1 MKKRYLGL
9 FAACLLSG
17 HLWAESPKLRSD
29 VPDTYT
35 VVKGDTLWDISGRFL
50 QNAWMWPEIWH
61 VNPQISN
68 PHLIYPGDVI
78 KLVYIDGK
86 PRLTLDRGIKKLS
99 PQAHVLDQNAA
110 IATIPLDRI
119 ASFLSKARIVSPD
132 ELKKA
137 PYVVS
142 GESEHLLSGKGD
154 KIYARG
160 TFDPDISAYGIY
172 REGQTFKDP
181 NTRELLGVYASS
193 IGGAKMRALDDDI
206 ATLLSTRSQEEI
218 RINDRLLVDD
228 GQSIDSNFVPSAP
241 ASEVDG
247 EIIFVEGGVTQV
259 GKMNVVLLNRG
270 QREGL
275 VVGNVLAVYKRG
287 ATVRDSQR
295 GDKVTLP
302 DERAGLVMVFKTFEK
317 LSLGLILEAERPL
330 SVADRVKNP

>member
-1 MKKRYLGL
+1 MKKRFLGL
-9 FAACLLSG
+9 FAACFLSG
-17 HLWAESPKLRSD
+17 HLWAEAPKLRSD

-86 PRLTLDRGIKKLS
+86 PRLTLDRGTKKLS
-99 PQAHVLDQNAA
+99 PTAHVIDQDKA
-110 IATIPLDRI
+110 ITTIPLDKI

-142 GESEHLLSGKGD
+142 GESEHLLTGKGD
-154 KIYARG
+154 KLYARG
-160 TFDPDISAYGIY
+160 SFDTETSAYGIY
-172 REGQTFKDP
+172 REGQAFKDP
-181 NTRELLGVYASS
+181 NTRELLGVYASG
-193 IGGAKMRALDDDI
+193 IGGAKMRALDGDI
-206 ATLLSTRSQEEI
+206 ATLLATRSQEEI
-218 RINDRLLVDD
+218 RIGDRLLVDD
-228 GQSIDSNFVPSAP
+228 AHGIDSTFTPSAP
-241 ASEVDG
+241 ASEIDG

-270 QREGL
+270 TREGIN
-275 VVGNVLAVYKRG
+275 VGNVLAVFKRG
-287 ATVRDSQR
+287 ATVRDSLR

-302 DERAGLVMVFKTFEK
+302 DERSGLVMVFKTFEK

-330 SVADRVKNP
+330 SVSDKVRNP

>member
-1 MKKRYLGL
+1 MKKRFLGL
-9 FAACLLSG
+9 VAACLISG

-86 PRLTLDRGIKKLS
+86 PRLTLDRKLS
-99 PQAHVLDQNAA
+99 PKIHVVGQDKA
-110 IATIPLDRI
+110 ITTIPLDKI
-119 ASFLSKARIVSPD
+119 ASFLSKARIVSPE

-137 PYVVS
+137 PYVIS
-142 GESEHLLSGKGD
+142 GESEHLLTGKGD
-154 KIYARG
+154 KLYARG
-160 TFDPDISAYGIY
+160 TFDPEINAYGIY
-172 REGQTFKDP
+172 REGETFKDP
-181 NTRELLGVYASS
+181 KTRELLGVYAFG
-193 IGGAKMRALDDDI
+193 IGAAKMRALDGDI
-206 ATLLSTRSQEEI
+206 ATLLATRSQQEI

-228 GQSIDSNFVPSAP
+228 GQGIDSTFVPSAP
-241 ASEVDG
+241 ATEIDG
-247 EIIFVEGGVTQV
+247 EIIFVEGGVSQV

-270 QREGL
+270 AREGL
-275 VVGNVLAVYKRG
+275 VPGNVMAVYKRG
-287 ATVRDSQR
+287 AVVRDSLR

-302 DERAGLVMVFKTFEK
+302 DERSGLVMVFKTFEK
-317 LSLGLILEAERPL
+317 LSLGLILEAEQPL
-330 SVADRVKNP
+330 SVSDRVTNP